1 MSKIIHPL
9 TILPVKMSI
18 KQNKYKIPEPLQSP
32 PFTLVLVAPT
42 KSGKS
47 VLTANLLKNKNL
59 GLDNVFDEIYY
70 ISPTVMIDKSLQ
82 KAVKEDDD
90 IIKIYEEED
99 LEHIDAILSDIVK
112 SQKAKKDED
121 RKDVLV
127 VLDDMI
133 EYFSNH
139 SKLNTLPA
147 LSRHYNISFIVCSQT
162 FTNLPIRL
170 RKNASAFII
179 SNITNKKD
187 KDSII
192 DEIGTNFGDDF
203 EKYLKE
209 ATEDKYNFLYADN
222 REMKLYH
229 NFTDKLWEK

>member
-1 MSKIIHPL
+1 
-9 TILPVKMSI
+9 
-18 KQNKYKIPEPLQSP
+18 
-32 PFTLVLVAPT
+32 
-42 KSGKS
+42 
-47 VLTANLLKNKNL
+47 
-59 GLDNVFDEIYY
+59 
-70 ISPTVMIDKSLQ
+70 
-82 KAVKEDDD
+82 
-90 IIKIYEEED
+90 
-99 LEHIDAILSDIVK
+99 
-112 SQKAKKDED
+112 
-121 RKDVLV
+121 
-127 VLDDMI
+127 MI